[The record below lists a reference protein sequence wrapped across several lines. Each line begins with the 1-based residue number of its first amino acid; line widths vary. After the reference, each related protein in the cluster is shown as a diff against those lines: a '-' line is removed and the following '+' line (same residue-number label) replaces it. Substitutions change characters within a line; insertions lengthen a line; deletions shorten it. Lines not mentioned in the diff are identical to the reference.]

1 MNLLA
6 QANATK
12 LIDKYFYES
21 ASEIDLETLLYAEN
35 LKLKEE
41 PLYNCEGK
49 IIFDEET
56 GIITVNSLSNDANQK
71 RFTIGH
77 EMGHFYNEKGK
88 GSYRCGHHEL
98 YGTRRNLTREA
109 DANDFAAELLMHE
122 KWFVEYA
129 KGKMLNAKLLINTA
143 NYFGVSLSAASIR
156 YAEIGTHPAAVVM
169 SKEGIIKWSF
179 INKRFPIQFIR
190 WGKPVS
196 DLSYTSD
203 FFKGDPIPPEAEDIP
218 ARAWFR
224 ESYYIK
230 DDDRVNEF
238 NIPFTS
244 YQSILTVLYFD

>member
-1 MNLLA
+1 MNVLA

-12 LIDKYFYES
+12 LIDKYCYES
-21 ASEIDLETLLYAEN
+21 PSEINLEALLYAEN

-49 IIFDEET
+49 ILFDEDT
-56 GIITVNSLSNDANQK
+56 GIITVNSLSKDANQK
-71 RFTIGH
+71 RFTIAH

-109 DANDFAAELLMHE
+109 DANDFAAEMLMHE
-122 KWFVEYA
+122 KWFVDFV
-129 KGKMLNAKLLINTA
+129 KGKMLSTKLLINTA
-143 NYFGVSLSAASIR
+143 NHFGVSLSATAIR

-169 SKEGIIKWSF
+169 SKEGKVKWSF
-179 INKRFPIQFIR
+179 INKGFRIQFIK
-190 WGKPVS
+190 WGAEVS

-203 FFKGDPIPPEAEDIP
+203 FFKGDPIPAEAEDVP

-224 ESYYIK
+224 GSFYIK
-230 DDDRVNEF
+230 DGDRVNEF

-244 YQSILTVLYFD
+244 YNSILTVLYFD